1 MTPAAPPKLAEAT
14 APTPPPRPTTPPRD
28 PGQHQQRL
36 AAFVQRYGPNRQG
49 ELIYDWYRQ
58 CLDLAGVP
66 RERVWYLSGEQL
78 TYLSKGETDEIR
90 LSLLV
95 ATDPDLDVPPRR
107 ITCYGTAQGRNLTL
121 TRAE

>member
-1 MTPAAPPKLAEAT
+1 
-14 APTPPPRPTTPPRD
+14 
-28 PGQHQQRL
+28 
-36 AAFVQRYGPNRQG
+36 
-49 ELIYDWYRQ
+49 LIYDWYRQ